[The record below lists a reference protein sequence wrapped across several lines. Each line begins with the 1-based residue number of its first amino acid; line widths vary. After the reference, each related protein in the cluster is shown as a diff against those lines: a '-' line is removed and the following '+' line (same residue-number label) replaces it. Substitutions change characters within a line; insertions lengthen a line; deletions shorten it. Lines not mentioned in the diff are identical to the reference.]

1 MMGKKED
8 QGRAAG
14 ESLQREGAFCKNRVH
29 SSDPQFSSLEGKEGS
44 GPKVGVAPKDRNIY

>member
-14 ESLQREGAFCKNRVH
+14 ESLRREGAFCKNRVH

>member
-14 ESLQREGAFCKNRVH
+14 ESLGREGTFCNTPVH
-29 SSDPQFSSLEGKEGS
+29 SSDPQFPSLEGKEGS
-44 GPKVGVAPKDRNIY
+44 GPKVGVTPKDRNIY

>member
-14 ESLQREGAFCKNRVH
+14 ESLGREGAFCKTPVH
-29 SSDPQFSSLEGKEGS
+29 SSDLQFPSLEGKEGS
-44 GPKVGVAPKDRNIY
+44 GPKVGVTPKDRNIY